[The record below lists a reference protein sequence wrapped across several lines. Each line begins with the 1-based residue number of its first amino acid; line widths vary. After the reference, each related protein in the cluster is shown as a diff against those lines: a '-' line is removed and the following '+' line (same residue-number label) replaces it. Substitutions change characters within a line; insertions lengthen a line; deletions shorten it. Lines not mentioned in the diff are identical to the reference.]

1 MKKKCFPF
9 ILLLALLAS
18 CQNEEV
24 VFPDYKYQSTYF
36 AYQYPVRTI
45 TLGEDIFD
53 TSLDN
58 AFKCRIMAT
67 TGGVYE
73 NKKDIT
79 IGISVDNSL
88 SQNLRFGPT
97 GSDVKAMPE
106 SYYRLASDK
115 IVIPSGQLI
124 GGVEVQ
130 LTNEFFA
137 DPLAIKNTYVIPV
150 RMTNVANADS
160 MLSGKNFTLYAVK
173 YVNPWHG
180 FYLRRGKD
188 VVEGKNGN
196 TSLNQ
201 TVVRHKQYVESDEV
215 IKLLTQSLSK
225 TEVPVVY
232 KDKDGKNINVTLILT
247 FDEQGNCSV
256 SSSSASYTATGTG
269 KFVKK
274 GEKKSWGNV
283 DRDAMYLSY
292 KVDFPDMA
300 VTSTDTLVLRNRGV
314 AMETFSPVAK

>member
-256 SSSSASYTATGTG
+256 SSNSASYTATGTG

-300 VTSTDTLVLRNRGV
+300 VSSTDTLVLRNRGV